1 MHEHEGISDMLI
13 KHGALRVVENYT
25 QREICDE
32 ASKGNL
38 RIIKHMVSNGADVSY
53 QDTDGRTAL

>member
-1 MHEHEGISDMLI
+1 MHEHEAMTEILI
-13 KHGALRVVENYT
+13 KHGALKVNQKYT

-38 RIIKHMVSNGADVSY
+38 RAIKHMVNNGANVSY
-53 QDTDGRTAL
+53 QDIEGKTAL